1 MTTLKFMGSALT
13 ATLLAQPA
21 AAQVPYSPRGEIL
34 SAPIVIGQVPRIIAK
49 VTGPV
54 CDLCE
59 DTLKR
64 AFSQEAVV
72 DYIHVDFQTGT
83 VQITLKF
90 KQTMSDDRLAQILRN
105 TGYVLLATTREG
117 GA

>member
-59 DTLKR
+59 D
-64 AFSQEAVV
+64 
-72 DYIHVDFQTGT
+72 
-83 VQITLKF
+83 
-90 KQTMSDDRLAQILRN
+90 DRLAQILRN
-105 TGYVLLATTREG
+105 TGYVLLATPREG